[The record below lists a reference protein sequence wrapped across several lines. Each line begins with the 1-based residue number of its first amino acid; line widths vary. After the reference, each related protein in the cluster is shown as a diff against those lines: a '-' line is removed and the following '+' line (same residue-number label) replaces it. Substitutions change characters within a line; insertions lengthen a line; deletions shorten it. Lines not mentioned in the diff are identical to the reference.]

1 MVNVIRFVI
10 WSHRSAESI
19 FGPSS
24 SPVNRNGA
32 ILSFENEDRAREEC
46 ARLNARLGSSTVRY
60 TVESENDANS
70 VARQSIIDC
79 PQDLDGPEL
88 A

>member
-24 SPVNRNGA
+24 SPVNSNGA
-32 ILSFENEDRAREEC
+32 ILSFKNEDRAREEC
-46 ARLNARLGSSTVRY
+46 ARLNAGLASSTVRY
-60 TVESENDANS
+60 TVESETKASAVGGDHGN
-70 VARQSIIDC
+70 
-79 PQDLDGPEL
+79 
-88 A
+88 

>member
-1 MVNVIRFVI
+1 MVNIIRFVI

-70 VARQSIIDC
+70 VARQAD
-79 PQDLDGPEL
+79 PREQHG
-88 A
+88 